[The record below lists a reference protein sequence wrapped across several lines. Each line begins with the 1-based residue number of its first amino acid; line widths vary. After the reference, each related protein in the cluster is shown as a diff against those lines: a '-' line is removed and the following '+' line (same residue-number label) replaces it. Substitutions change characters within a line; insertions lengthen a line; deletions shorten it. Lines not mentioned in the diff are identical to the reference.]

1 MMTTM
6 NKVLVEIFLPA
17 ANTSFDV
24 YLPLESRMS
33 EVLVLVST
41 LLSDLAAGKYKA
53 TAGNAVLCDASTGII
68 FNINMTVSELG
79 IQNGSKLMLI

>member
-1 MMTTM
+1 M

-17 ANTSFDV
+17 ANRSFDV
-24 YLPLESRMS
+24 YLPLESKMS

-41 LLSDLAAGKYKA
+41 LLSDLSDGKYKA
-53 TAGNAVLCDASTGII
+53 MGNPVLCDTSSGII
-68 FNINMTVSELG
+68 FNINMAVAELG